1 MCIDNLYKYCILRI
15 TNWVKIYLKVLLL
28 YVYFI
33 VFLKKIILLIFI
45 IYMFKNLKKKILEEV
60 YKLKLIYLVVRL

>member
-45 IYMFKNLKKKILEEV
+45 IYMFKNLKKRFWKKCIS
-60 YKLKLIYLVVRL
+60 

>member
-45 IYMFKNLKKKILEEV
+45 IYMFKNLKKDFGRSV
-60 YKLKLIYLVVRL
+60 

>member
-15 TNWVKIYLKVLLL
+15 MNWVKIYLKVLLL

-45 IYMFKNLKKKILEEV
+45 IYMFKNLKKDFGRSV
-60 YKLKLIYLVVRL
+60 